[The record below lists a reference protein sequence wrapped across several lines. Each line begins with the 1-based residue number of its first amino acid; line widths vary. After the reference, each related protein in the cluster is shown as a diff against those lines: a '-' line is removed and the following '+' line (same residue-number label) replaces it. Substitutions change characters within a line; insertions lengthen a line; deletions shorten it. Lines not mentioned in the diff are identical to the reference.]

1 MYNKKESVEDYLEK
15 ILMLK
20 EESQVVRAI
29 DIATFMSFSKAS
41 VSVALKKLK
50 NYGYVTVDDKT
61 GDISLTKEGQEIA
74 EKTYERHKILSET
87 LISIGV
93 SKETAYEDACA
104 IEHILSE
111 ETFNIIKDNYYKNI
125 KK

>member
-20 EESQVVRAI
+20 EERQVVRAI

-93 SKETAYEDACA
+93 SKETAYEDACV

>member
-1 MYNKKESVEDYLEK
+1 
-15 ILMLK
+15 MLK
-20 EESQVVRAI
+20 EDNDLVRAI
-29 DIATFMSFSKAS
+29 DLASFMSFSKAS
-41 VSVALKKLK
+41 VSIALKKLK
-50 NYGYVTVDDKT
+50 NYGYVEVDDKT
-61 GDISLTKEGQEIA
+61 GDISLTKEGKQIA
-74 EKTYERHKILSET
+74 EATYERHKVLSET

-111 ETFNIIKDNYYKNI
+111 ESFNIIKDYYYKNI

>member
-1 MYNKKESVEDYLEK
+1 MYNKKESIEDYLEK

-20 EESQVVRAI
+20 EDNDLVRAI
-29 DIATFMSFSKAS
+29 DLASFMSFSKAS
-41 VSVALKKLK
+41 VSIALKKLK
-50 NYGYVTVDDKT
+50 NYGYVEVDDKT
-61 GDISLTKEGQEIA
+61 GDISLTKEGKQIA
-74 EKTYERHKILSET
+74 EATYERHKVLSET

-111 ETFNIIKDNYYKNI
+111 ESFNIIKDYYYKNI